1 MQQLWTE
8 RFVDKE
14 FKETQNRYFMTLRS
28 RETISGA
35 ARAPHRAMYKAMGLT
50 DTDLAKPL
58 VAVCSTCNESTPC
71 NIHLG
76 RLAQSAKHGVSEAGC
91 TPREFTTIA
100 VSDAIAM
107 GHEGMKASLV
117 SREII
122 ADSIEIMMIA
132 HQYDAIIGIAGCDKS
147 LPGTLMGM
155 ARVNVPAIFV
165 YGGTILPGRWNN
177 CDVTI
182 QDVYEAVGAYEV
194 GKLTLQQLTS
204 LENVACPS
212 SGSCGGMYTA
222 NTMASVSEALGI
234 SLPGSASAPAESE
247 RRTNISEITGKSIS
261 ALVDNDI
268 RPRDILS
275 FEAFENAISVVN
287 AIGGSTNAVIH
298 LIALAREI
306 GVKLQISDFERIR
319 KRTPHIAD
327 MRPGGKY
334 AMADLDKIGGV
345 QLILQKLLSIG
356 VLNGDTLT
364 VTGKTMTEN
373 LSSVQFTRDVDAGRI
388 VKNIEDPLSKEGTL
402 KILRGTLAPEGAV
415 VKIANLRDMKFRG
428 KAKVYNSEEDAF
440 EAISRRKIEAGDVV
454 VIRYEGPK
462 GGPGMREMLAATA
475 ALVGQGISDGVAMVT
490 DGRFSGATRGL
501 MVGHVSPEAMVG
513 GPISLV
519 RNGDEVR
526 IDVKRGT
533 LDLEVPRVEIQARKK
548 KWRPKRLQ
556 YKNGAL
562 AKYAALV
569 TSASDG
575 AITRPQF

>member
-1 MQQLWTE
+1 MQQLSTE

-14 FKETQNRYFMTLRS
+14 FKENQNRYFMTLRS

-182 QDVYEAVGAYEV
+182 QDVYEAVGAYEI
-194 GKLTLQQLTS
+194 GKLTLQQLTG

-247 RRTNISEITGKSIS
+247 RRTNICEITGKSIS

-319 KRTPHIAD
+319 KRTPYIAD

-345 QLILQKLLSIG
+345 QLILQKLLGIG

-428 KAKVYNSEEDAF
+428 KAKVYNSEEAAF

-475 ALVGQGISDGVAMVT
+475 ALVGQGISDGVALVT

-533 LDLEVPRVEIQARKK
+533 LDLDVARVEIQARKK
-548 KWRPKRLQ
+548 KWRPKKLQ
-556 YKNGAL
+556 YKKGAL